1 MIGTHLADFIMVRV
15 VKTQKETGYMA
26 AIPVHFFQENT
37 GIIGSVHIWVYG
49 VSAFCMTPTRSTIRS
64 SYLVR
69 WYMMI

>member
-37 GIIGSVHIWVYG
+37 GIIGSVHIWIHG
-49 VSAFCMTPTRSTIRS
+49 VSAFCMVPACCTIIRR
-64 SYLVR
+64 YFLFVTT
-69 WYMMI
+69 

>member
-37 GIIGSVHIWVYG
+37 GIIGSVHIRVYG
-49 VSAFCMTPTRSTIRS
+49 VSAFWMTPT
-64 SYLVR
+64 
-69 WYMMI
+69 